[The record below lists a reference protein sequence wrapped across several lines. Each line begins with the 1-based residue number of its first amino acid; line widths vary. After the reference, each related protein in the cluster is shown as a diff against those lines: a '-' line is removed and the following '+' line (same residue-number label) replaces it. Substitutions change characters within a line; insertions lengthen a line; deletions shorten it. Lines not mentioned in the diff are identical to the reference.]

1 MYKRQVLV
9 LPQSV
14 YCSSVEF
21 TAKWLTVYTIS
32 LRAVIIERFFLDFLL
47 SLEETNE
54 DKEEK
59 EEMFPKSG
67 N

>member
-1 MYKRQVLV
+1 MRTVLV